1 MQNFTTVEM
10 NAVGGVLGVTAL
22 SIIYVFLV
30 RRRILA
36 QDRGTARMQEVWGLI
51 QSGAGMYLQR
61 QWRITALLGVGLALL
76 AGASVL
82 IVAPTPEAVERFGDD
97 QVYLRVGSGRA
108 LALLAGSLGA
118 FGACLVGLQMAVEG
132 QIRMVAAAR
141 KNYSAALNIVYG
153 ASSVMGILVI
163 GLGLLG
169 SLALVL
175 VFGTTVADIL
185 ISFAAGSVLTA
196 LLLRSGGGIYAQAA
210 AMAADLVSKVDLDI
224 ERNDPRNAAVV
235 ASIVGDNAGD
245 GMGAAADFFES
256 FELIFVAALI
266 LGLRSDFMAD
276 GVTARFILFPFMLRG
291 VGIVATLIGT
301 MAVRTNES
309 RRNAMAALN
318 RGFYL
323 TALLAVAG
331 FAGANWYIMADPLT
345 GTIDWRPFMAA
356 TVGVI
361 LALVLHRITEYFT
374 ATGTSQVKE
383 LGQFARTGPT
393 TLVLAG
399 LALGMESGLWT
410 LIALALSILASVWLY
425 AGLDG
430 TFTSIFYGIALTG
443 IGLLT
448 LSGSLI
454 AMSVFHP
461 IAHSA
466 RWIGSVAGLD
476 KNARNVMDDMDA
488 VGQRAHSMMRGI
500 GSGATLLTAV
510 TLLGVFFVNTERVL
524 AFFSYPPLTSINSVA
539 PLVLIGLLIGSAVPL
554 VCAALV
560 LRAILRVA
568 AQVVALARQQFRQ
581 TTPDSDTLVADTQ
594 TVPQSTT
601 AVQQELLSL
610 MMIIVLVPILIGLFP
625 GLEALG
631 GFLIGVLVSG
641 LVLSIGQTN
650 TGSAWSSIR
659 WYIEDGHY
667 GGKHSEAHKAAIVGD
682 VLGGP
687 LKAGVPPMLNAVIK
701 VTSLLALVIA
711 PPVALIR
718 APDTPLPTV
727 LWIVLV
733 AGVLVLFWAIAQS
746 HRETQQMV
754 ELAKGA
760 AAQGR
765 L

>member
-1 MQNFTTVEM
+1 MQDFTTVEM
-10 NAVGGVLGVTAL
+10 NAVWVLLGVAAL
-22 SIIYVFLV
+22 SIIYVFLA

-61 QWRITALLGVGLALL
+61 QWRITALLAVILALL
-76 AGASVL
+76 AGTSVFV
-82 IVAPTPEAVERFGDD
+82 VAPTVEAVDRFGDD
-97 QVYLRVGSGRA
+97 QVRLWVGGGRA
-108 LALLAGSLGA
+108 LALLVGALGA
-118 FGACLVGLQMAVEG
+118 FGACVVGMQMAVEG

-141 KNYSAALNIVYG
+141 KGYSPALNMIYG
-153 ASSVMGILVI
+153 ASSVTGMLVI

-169 SLALVL
+169 SLALFL
-175 VFGTTVADIL
+175 VFGITVADML

-196 LLLRSGGGIYAQAA
+196 LLLRSGGGIYAQAT
-210 AMAADLVSKVDLDI
+210 AMAADLLSKVDLDI
-224 ERNDPRNAAVV
+224 QSNDPHNTALI

-256 FELIFVAALI
+256 FELMFVAALI
-266 LGLRSDFMAD
+266 LGLSSSFMVD
-276 GVTARFILFPFMLRG
+276 GFAARFILFPFMLRG
-291 VGIVATLIGT
+291 VGIVATLIGNLF
-301 MAVRTNES
+301 VRTNES

-318 RGFYL
+318 RGFHL
-323 TALLAVAG
+323 TALLTVAG
-331 FAGANWYIMADPLT
+331 FAGASWYIMVDPST
-345 GTIDWRPFMAA
+345 GMVDWRPFMAA
-356 TVGVI
+356 TVGVV
-361 LALVLHRITEYFT
+361 LAVVLHRITEYFT
-374 ATGTSQVKE
+374 ATSTSQVKD
-383 LGQFARTGPT
+383 LGQFARTGPA

-410 LIALALSILASVWLY
+410 LTALALSILASVWLY
-425 AGLDG
+425 AGFDG

-454 AMSVFHP
+454 AMSGFRP

-466 RWIGSVAGLD
+466 RWIGSVSGLD

-488 VGQRAHSMMRGI
+488 VGQRARSMMRGI
-500 GSGATLLTAV
+500 GNGATLLTAV
-510 TLLGVFFVNTERVL
+510 ALLGVFFVNTERVL
-524 AFFSYPPLTSINSVA
+524 AFLGYPPLTGVNSVA
-539 PLVLIGLLIGSAVPL
+539 PLVLIGLLIGSALPL

-560 LRAILRVA
+560 LRATLRVA

-601 AVQQELLSL
+601 AVQNELLSL
-610 MMIIVLVPILIGLFP
+610 VLIMVLVPILIGLFP

-641 LVLSIGQTN
+641 LALTIGQTN
-650 TGSAWSSIR
+650 AGSAWSSIR

-687 LKAGVPPMLNAVIK
+687 LKAGVTPMLNGVIK
-701 VTSLLALVIA
+701 VTGLIALVVA
-711 PPVALIR
+711 PLVALVR
-718 APDTPLPTV
+718 APDAPLPTA

-733 AGVLVLFWAIAQS
+733 AGVLVLIWAIAQS
-746 HRETQQMV
+746 RRETQQMA
-754 ELAKGA
+754 ELTKGA

>member
-1 MQNFTTVEM
+1 MQDFTTVEM
-10 NAVGGVLGVTAL
+10 NAVWGLLGVAAL
-22 SIIYVFLV
+22 SIIYVFLI
-30 RRRILA
+30 RRRMLA
-36 QDRGTARMQEVWGLI
+36 QDQGTTRMQEVWKLI

-61 QWRITALLGVGLALL
+61 QWRATALLAGALALL

-82 IVAPTPEAVERFGDD
+82 LVTPTPEAVDRFGRD
-97 QVYLRVGSGRA
+97 QVRLWVGGGRA
-108 LALLAGSLGA
+108 LALLAGSLSA
-118 FGACLVGLQMAVEG
+118 FGACAVGMQMAVEG
-132 QIRMVAAAR
+132 QVRMVAAAR
-141 KNYSAALNIVYG
+141 KGYSPALNMVYG
-153 ASSVMGILVI
+153 ASSATGMLVI

-169 SLALVL
+169 SLALFL
-175 VFGTTVADIL
+175 VFGITVADML

-196 LLLRSGGGIYAQAA
+196 LLLRSGSGIYAQAT

-224 ERNDPRNAAVV
+224 ESNDPRNTAFV
-235 ASIVGDNAGD
+235 ASIVGDNAD
-245 GMGAAADFFES
+245 DSMGATADFFES
-256 FELIFVAALI
+256 FELVFVAALI
-266 LGLRSDFMAD
+266 LGLSSGFMAD
-276 GVTARFILFPFMLRG
+276 EFTARFILFPFMLRG
-291 VGIVATLIGT
+291 VGIVATLIGSLV
-301 MAVRTNES
+301 VRTNES

-323 TALLAVAG
+323 TVLLVVAG
-331 FAGANWYIMADPLT
+331 FAGASWYLMADPTT
-345 GTIDWRPFMAA
+345 GRVDWRPFMAA
-356 TVGVI
+356 TVGVV
-361 LALVLHRITEYFT
+361 LAVLLHRITEYFT
-374 ATGTSQVKE
+374 ATSANQVKE

-410 LIALALSILASVWLY
+410 LITVALSILASVWLY
-425 AGLDG
+425 AGLEG
-430 TFTSIFYGIALTG
+430 TFTSIFYSIALTG

-454 AMSVFHP
+454 AMSGFRP

-466 RWIGSVAGLD
+466 RWIGSVSGLD

-488 VGQRAHSMMRGI
+488 VGQRARAMVRGT
-500 GSGATLLTAV
+500 GSGATVLTAV
-510 TLLGVFFVNTERVL
+510 ALLGVFFVNTERVL
-524 AFFSYPPLTSINSVA
+524 AFFGYPLPGINSVA
-539 PLVLIGLLIGSAVPL
+539 PLVLIGLLIGSALPL

-601 AVQQELLSL
+601 AAQHELLSL
-610 MMIIVLVPILIGLFP
+610 VLIIVLMPILIGLFA

-631 GFLIGVLVSG
+631 GFLIGVFVSSF
-641 LVLSIGQTN
+641 VLAIGQTN
-650 TGSAWSSIR
+650 AGSAWSSIR

-667 GGKHSEAHKAAIVGD
+667 GGKHSEAHKAALVGD

-687 LKAGVPPMLNAVIK
+687 LKAGVTALLNAAIK
-701 VTSLLALVIA
+701 VTGLIALVVA
-711 PPVALIR
+711 PVVALVR
-718 APDTPLPTV
+718 PPDAPLPTA

-733 AGVLVLFWAIAQS
+733 AGVLVLVWVIAHS
-746 HRETQQMV
+746 HRATHQMA
-754 ELAKGA
+754 ELTKGA